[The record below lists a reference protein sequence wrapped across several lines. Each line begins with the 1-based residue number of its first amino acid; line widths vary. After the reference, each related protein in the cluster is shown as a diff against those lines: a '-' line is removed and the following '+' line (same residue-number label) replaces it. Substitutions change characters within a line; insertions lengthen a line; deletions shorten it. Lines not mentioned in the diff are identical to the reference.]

1 MNYSHEEVIQYV
13 KEENVKFVRLAF
25 TDVYGTQKNITVMPN
40 ELARA
45 FKYGIAFDASAIKG
59 FGDEAH
65 SDLFLHPDPATL
77 MLLPWRPEH
86 GKVVRMF
93 CSIRYPDGSL
103 YPADTRSILTKAVEE
118 ARAAGLTF
126 NFGPEYEFYLFRLDE
141 TGRPTSVPYDNAGYM
156 DVSPVDKCE
165 NVRREIC
172 LALESMGIL
181 PESSH
186 HEEGP
191 GQNEIDFRY
200 SDPLSAADNALT
212 FRSVVETVAARN
224 GLHADF
230 SPKPVPSKPGNGL
243 HVNFSVKSA
252 DGDVMS
258 HVIAGILDKIKEIT
272 LFLNPDG
279 ESYDRLGHSKAPQYI
294 SWSTENRSQLI
305 RIPAAGA
312 EYRRAELRSPDP
324 TLNPYIAFA
333 LLIRAGLEGYEKRAE
348 LCAPSEIN
356 FFTADDKT
364 LAGFDKLPTS
374 VAEARDLAAES
385 TFVKSCLP
393 EAVIRAYCEG

>member
-65 SDLFLHPDPATL
+65 SDLFLHPDPSTL

-141 TGRPTSVPYDNAGYM
+141 TGAATSVPYDNAGYM

-252 DGDVMS
+252 DGDVMF

-279 ESYDRLGHSKAPQYI
+279 ESYDRLGHSKAPQHI

>member
-1 MNYSHEEVIQYV
+1 MKYSHEEVIQYV

-25 TDVYGTQKNITVMPN
+25 TDVFGTQKNITVMPN
-40 ELARA
+40 ELSRA

-141 TGRPTSVPYDNAGYM
+141 TGAATSVPYDNAGYM
-156 DVSPVDKCE
+156 DAAPVDKCE

-212 FRSVVETVAARN
+212 FRSVVFPFRCRN
-224 GLHADF
+224 GC
-230 SPKPVPSKPGNGL
+230 
-243 HVNFSVKSA
+243 
-252 DGDVMS
+252 
-258 HVIAGILDKIKEIT
+258 
-272 LFLNPDG
+272 
-279 ESYDRLGHSKAPQYI
+279 
-294 SWSTENRSQLI
+294 
-305 RIPAAGA
+305 GA
-312 EYRRAELRSPDP
+312 ERFTRRF
-324 TLNPYIAFA
+324 FA
-333 LLIRAGLEGYEKRAE
+333 
-348 LCAPSEIN
+348 
-356 FFTADDKT
+356 
-364 LAGFDKLPTS
+364 
-374 VAEARDLAAES
+374 
-385 TFVKSCLP
+385 
-393 EAVIRAYCEG
+393 

>member
-1 MNYSHEEVIQYV
+1 MNYSAEEVMEYV
-13 KEENVKFVRLAF
+13 KEEDVKFVRLAF

-45 FKYGIAFDASAIKG
+45 FKYGIAFDASVIKG

-65 SDLFLHPDPATL
+65 SDLFLHPDPSTL

-93 CSIRYPDGSL
+93 CSIKYPDGSP
-103 YPADTRSILTKAVEE
+103 YPADTRSILIKAVED
-118 ARAAGLTF
+118 ARAKGLTF

-156 DVSPVDKCE
+156 DVAPVDKCE

-200 SDPLSAADNALT
+200 SDPLSAADNSLT

-243 HVNFSVKSA
+243 HVNFSVKST

>member
-65 SDLFLHPDPATL
+65 SDLFLHPDPSTL

-93 CSIRYPDGSL
+93 CSIKYPDGSH
-103 YPADTRSILTKAVEE
+103 YPADTRSILIKAVED
-118 ARAAGLTF
+118 ARAKGLTF

-141 TGRPTSVPYDNAGYM
+141 TGAATSVPYDNAGYM
-156 DVSPVDKCE
+156 DAAPVDKCE

-243 HVNFSVKSA
+243 HVNFSVKCA
-252 DGDVMS
+252 EGDVMPY
-258 HVIAGILDKIKEIT
+258 VIAGILDKIKEIT

-279 ESYDRLGHSKAPQYI
+279 RSYDRLGHSKAPQYI

-324 TLNPYIAFA
+324 TLNPYIANPNA
-333 LLIRAGLEGYEKRAE
+333 
-348 LCAPSEIN
+348 
-356 FFTADDKT
+356 
-364 LAGFDKLPTS
+364 
-374 VAEARDLAAES
+374 
-385 TFVKSCLP
+385 
-393 EAVIRAYCEG
+393 

>member
-1 MNYSHEEVIQYV
+1 MNYSAEEVMEYV
-13 KEENVKFVRLAF
+13 KEEDVKFVRLAF
-25 TDVYGTQKNITVMPN
+25 TDVYGRQKNITVMPN
-40 ELARA
+40 ELPRA

-93 CSIRYPDGSL
+93 CSIRYPDGIL
-103 YPADTRSILTKAVEE
+103 YPADTRSMLVKAVEE

-141 TGRPTSVPYDNAGYM
+141 TGAATSVPYDNAGYM
-156 DVSPVDKCE
+156 DAAPVDKCE

-200 SDPLSAADNALT
+200 SDPLSAADNSLT
-212 FRSVVETVAARN
+212 FRSVVETVASRN

-243 HVNFSVKSA
+243 HVNFSVKSPE
-252 DGDVMS
+252 GDVMS
-258 HVIAGILDKIKEIT
+258 YVIAGILDKIKEIT

-279 ESYDRLGHSKAPQYI
+279 RSYDRLGHSKAPQYI

>member
-1 MNYSHEEVIQYV
+1 MNYSAEEVMEYV
-13 KEENVKFVRLAF
+13 KEEDVKFVRLAF
-25 TDVYGTQKNITVMPN
+25 TDVYGRQKNITVMPN

-45 FKYGIAFDASAIKG
+45 FKYGIAFDASAIRG

-65 SDLFLHPDPATL
+65 SDLFLHPDPSTL

-141 TGRPTSVPYDNAGYM
+141 SGAATSVPYDNAGYM

>member
-65 SDLFLHPDPATL
+65 SDLFLHPDPSTL

-93 CSIRYPDGSL
+93 CSIKYSDGSP
-103 YPADTRSILTKAVEE
+103 YPADTRSILIKAVED
-118 ARAAGLTF
+118 ARAKGLTF

-141 TGRPTSVPYDNAGYM
+141 SGAATSVPYDNAGYM
-156 DVSPVDKCE
+156 DVAPVDKCE

-243 HVNFSVKSA
+243 HVNFSVKCA
-252 DGDVMS
+252 EGDVMPY
-258 HVIAGILDKIKEIT
+258 VIAGILDKIKEIT

-279 ESYDRLGHSKAPQYI
+279 RSYDRLGHSKAPQYI